1 MESLRKLLEKVV
13 TQKPTRISLR
23 IESGESWDT
32 STSEV
37 ETARFGEPS
46 VKTLFKRPISFTEF
60 GEAVKE
66 AFANAYG
73 ELKIVPISLREEL
86 LVNDTV
92 MLRYTPTGS
101 RGIFDIYITYKEQE
115 YE

>member
-1 MESLRKLLEKVV
+1 MENLQELLEKAIK
-13 TQKPTRISLR
+13 QKPTRISLR
-23 IESGESWDT
+23 IKSGEGLET

-37 ETARFGEPS
+37 EIARLGENG
-46 VKTLFKRPISFTEF
+46 VKTPFKTPISFTEF

-86 LVNDTV
+86 LVNDNV

-101 RGIFDIYITYKEQE
+101 MGIFNIYVTHKE
-115 YE
+115 